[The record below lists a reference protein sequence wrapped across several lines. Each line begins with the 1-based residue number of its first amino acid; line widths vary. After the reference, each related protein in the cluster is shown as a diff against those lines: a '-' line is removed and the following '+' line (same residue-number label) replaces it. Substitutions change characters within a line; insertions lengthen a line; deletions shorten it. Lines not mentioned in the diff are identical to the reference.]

1 MGVYNLSN
9 TQKLDVIYN
18 QNALIYGG
26 VCLGIFT
33 SYIIS
38 MQWRNEYK
46 NNAIN
51 NVLVTPVKRESY
63 CISKA
68 IVSFI
73 IIVTNI
79 IMYSLIIWISR
90 YLFAP
95 EYNYIDSLI
104 IKGMVYAIIACI
116 PMIIVQHILNLIIK
130 NTFITVGIGFI
141 FSVTSILTVY
151 LKIGSIIPYSYVLKF
166 MLYGSYIDKIDI
178 LNIIMFGMYILLG
191 EMALRKFI
199 KKDII

>member
-1 MGVYNLSN
+1 MKKLVYCEFIKIIKNKSNIIAFLFPLVFVIFGLVNIYNLGVYNLSN

-63 CISKA
+63 CISQA
-68 IVSFI
+68 IVRFI
-73 IIVTNI
+73 IIFTN
-79 IMYSLIIWISR
+79 
-90 YLFAP
+90 
-95 EYNYIDSLI
+95 
-104 IKGMVYAIIACI
+104 
-116 PMIIVQHILNLIIK
+116 
-130 NTFITVGIGFI
+130 
-141 FSVTSILTVY
+141 
-151 LKIGSIIPYSYVLKF
+151 
-166 MLYGSYIDKIDI
+166 
-178 LNIIMFGMYILLG
+178 
-191 EMALRKFI
+191 
-199 KKDII
+199 